1 MRRRDFILLLGG
13 AAIVWPR
20 SVAAQNPVHRIGLLS
35 SGAPLAENSPLDTAL
50 TRRLK
55 EHGYELGRNLAF
67 ERRGAEGHPDHLP
80 RLLEELLASKID
92 VLITLG
98 YPPAVTAQRGTTIPV
113 VVFGAGDPVGTGL
126 VASLARPGGNLTG
139 ISDVSAEVTP
149 ERMELLKQIAP
160 RLRKVAMLWNADDLG
175 VTLRYRASETGAQ
188 ALGISV
194 QALGVREPNDFEQ
207 AFAAMKSD
215 MPDGILMVSDA
226 LTLLNR
232 KRVFEFAAAHRL
244 PAVYEDDRYVRDGGL
259 MSYGPDQSE
268 SFARVA
274 ALVDRVLKG
283 AKPAELPFE
292 QPTRFRFVLNLKT
305 AKFARSG
312 SAADAARARRRGDRV
327 RRAPGS
333 GLVVPE
339 AAKRL
344 SGIHEH
350 LTSRNSCSW
359 VPGSRLRRAPE
370 RQPHGAG
377 VRSPSASMICVT
389 ISRGPGSIDT
399 MTGCSSGPGSS
410 SAPNWLSSRLAGMK
424 CSCRVAMRRAISAA
438 SPLR

>member
-1 MRRRDFILLLGG
+1 MRRRDFIMLLGG
-13 AAIVWPR
+13 GAIAWPR
-20 SVAAQNPVHRIGLLS
+20 VVAAQNPVHRIGLLS
-35 SGAPLAENSPLDTAL
+35 SGMPLPENSPLAITL

-55 EHGYELGRNLAF
+55 EHGYELGRNLIL
-67 ERRGAEGHPDHLP
+67 ERRGAEGHPDRLP
-80 RLLEELLASKID
+80 RLLEELVASKVD

-98 YPPAVTAQRGTTIPV
+98 YPPAAVAQRGTTIPV

-149 ERMELLKQIAP
+149 KRMELLKQIAP

-175 VTLRYRASETGAQ
+175 MTLRYRASETGAQ

-268 SFARVA
+268 SFVRVA
-274 ALVDRVLKG
+274 ALVDRILKG

-305 AKFARSG
+305 AKSLGLEVPPTLRAL
-312 SAADAARARRRGDRV
+312 ADE
-327 RRAPGS
+327 
-333 GLVVPE
+333 VVE
-339 AAKRL
+339 
-344 SGIHEH
+344 
-350 LTSRNSCSW
+350 
-359 VPGSRLRRAPE
+359 
-370 RQPHGAG
+370 
-377 VRSPSASMICVT
+377 
-389 ISRGPGSIDT
+389 
-399 MTGCSSGPGSS
+399 
-410 SAPNWLSSRLAGMK
+410 
-424 CSCRVAMRRAISAA
+424 
-438 SPLR
+438 